1 VLHWGLFFITFQINL
16 SIQALNIDPN
26 HVISLGNRS
35 ACYLALSLY
44 HEAEV
49 DARRAIQLDRGYIK
63 GYFRLATALQKSK
76 QYTEASRIASMG
88 LDVDPLNAALKKI
101 KLSCSQEPTFSRN
114 IFGNLYKDKTKS
126 LVEKHS
132 EDENISKKIEPRSQP
147 TKETNAPP
155 ASFNGVERRM
165 YDYLMGLM
173 SRIQSGEFSSSDA
186 NTHMLQGTFR
196 KLVEKETFSDAL
208 FPGVPLDVANTLP
221 KNLRELFEW
230 NGVDKLVL
238 QEATRMTKSAT
249 NILEGVRVRGEARGD
264 IMDTATETVL
274 IPQIAQET
282 FARAV
287 VDIVRNLSKRASNLN
302 ARLNLTIA
310 SPQVAQASL
319 DQLDDH
325 IFEYLVNDEA
335 SAVQD
340 TFLGED
346 WANLVLSDVI
356 RYAKSEKMTDMS
368 FLPHVSTLPRYEET
382 HEQPRADPPVVSPQ
396 SMNDQVRIA
405 WIESKETAV
414 LYPALSEAIRN
425 LHSLPYE
432 INGCPSTI
440 PPLPNRSV
448 CPLIQQKQ
456 ILSSTYWSQH
466 GGSPCSHMFL
476 RTASNLL
483 ASTITLVRMILD

>member
-1 VLHWGLFFITFQINL
+1 
-16 SIQALNIDPN
+16 LNIDPN

-49 DARRAIQLDRGYIK
+49 DARRAIQLDRKYIK

-76 QYTEASRIASMG
+76 QYTEAARIATMG
-88 LDVDPLNAALKKI
+88 LEVDPSNSALKKI
-101 KLSCSQEPTFSRN
+101 QLACTQEPISSRK
-114 IFGNLYKDKTKS
+114 IFGNLYNDKTKS
-126 LVEKHS
+126 SL
-132 EDENISKKIEPRSQP
+132 ENTSDDDPVSKRLEPRTPQVKANSNTP
-147 TKETNAPP
+147 
-155 ASFNGVERRM
+155 SFSGVERRM
-165 YDYLMGLM
+165 YDYLMGLI
-173 SRIQSGEFSSSDA
+173 SRIQSGEFSLSDA
-186 NTHMLQGTFR
+186 NTHMLQGTFK

-208 FPGVPLDVANTLP
+208 FPGVPQDVANTLP

-238 QEATRMTKSAT
+238 QDTTQMTKSAA

-264 IMDTATETVL
+264 IMDPATETVL

-325 IFEYLVNDEA
+325 IFEYLINEDA

-346 WANLVLSDVI
+346 WARLVLSDVV
-356 RYAKSEKMTDMS
+356 RYAKTEKMTDMS
-368 FLPHVSTLPRYEET
+368 FLPHVSTLPRYEEIQ
-382 HEQPRADPPVVSPQ
+382 EQATISTSPAIANQ
-396 SMNDQVRIA
+396 ESMNDKVRIA

-414 LYPALSEAIRN
+414 MYPALSEAIRN

-432 INGCPSTI
+432 INGTVTGDS
-440 PPLPNRSV
+440 
-448 CPLIQQKQ
+448 
-456 ILSSTYWSQH
+456 LSSFSFSLLTLNDQRKRI
-466 GGSPCSHMFL
+466 L
-476 RTASNLL
+476 R
-483 ASTITLVRMILD
+483 

>member
-1 VLHWGLFFITFQINL
+1 M
-16 SIQALNIDPN
+16 
-26 HVISLGNRS
+26 GNRS

-49 DARRAIQLDRGYIK
+49 DARRAIQLDRRYIK

-76 QYTEASRIASMG
+76 QYAEAARIATMG
-88 LDVDPLNAALKKI
+88 LEVDPSNSALKKI
-101 KLSCSQEPTFSRN
+101 QLACAQEPASSRK
-114 IFGNLYKDKTKS
+114 IFGNLYNDKTKS
-126 LVEKHS
+126 STEINPDDDSV
-132 EDENISKKIEPRSQP
+132 SKKLDARTSSE
-147 TKETNAPP
+147 KATNA
-155 ASFNGVERRM
+155 FNGVERRI

-208 FPGVPLDVANTLP
+208 FPGVPQDVANTLP

-238 QEATRMTKSAT
+238 HEATQMTKSAS

-264 IMDTATETVL
+264 IMDPATETVL

-302 ARLNLTIA
+302 ARLNLSVA
-310 SPQVAQASL
+310 SPQVSQASL

-325 IFEYLVNDEA
+325 IFEYLINEDA

-346 WANLVLSDVI
+346 WARLVLSDVV
-356 RYAKSEKMTDMS
+356 RYAKTEKMTDMS
-368 FLPHVSTLPRYEET
+368 FLPHVSTLPRYEEIQ
-382 HEQPRADPPVVSPQ
+382 EQATPPPASQ
-396 SMNDQVRIA
+396 ESMNDKVRIA

-414 LYPALSEAIRN
+414 MYPALSEAIRN

-432 INGCPSTI
+432 INGMVAASLFILTV
-440 PPLPNRSV
+440 RSKNKYCLESV
-448 CPLIQQKQ
+448 GASSRLHYVDPRSKE
-456 ILSSTYWSQH
+456 LSPT
-466 GGSPCSHMFL
+466 SPF
-476 RTASNLL
+476 
-483 ASTITLVRMILD
+483 

>member
-1 VLHWGLFFITFQINL
+1 M
-16 SIQALNIDPN
+16 
-26 HVISLGNRS
+26 GNRS

-49 DARRAIQLDRGYIK
+49 DARRAIQLDRRYIK

-76 QYTEASRIASMG
+76 QYAEAARIATMG
-88 LDVDPLNAALKKI
+88 LEVDPSNSAFKKI
-101 KLSCSQEPTFSRN
+101 QLACAQEPASSRK
-114 IFGNLYKDKTKS
+114 IFGNLYNDKTKS
-126 LVEKHS
+126 STEINPDDDSV
-132 EDENISKKIEPRSQP
+132 SKKPDARTSSE
-147 TKETNAPP
+147 KATNA
-155 ASFNGVERRM
+155 FNGVERRI

-208 FPGVPLDVANTLP
+208 FPGVPQDVANTLP

-238 QEATRMTKSAT
+238 NEATQMTKSAS

-264 IMDTATETVL
+264 IMDPATETVL

-302 ARLNLTIA
+302 ARLNLSVA
-310 SPQVAQASL
+310 SPQVSQASL

-325 IFEYLVNDEA
+325 IFEYLINEDA

-346 WANLVLSDVI
+346 WARLVLSDVV
-356 RYAKSEKMTDMS
+356 RYAKTEKMTDMS
-368 FLPHVSTLPRYEET
+368 FLPHVSTLPRYEEIQ
-382 HEQPRADPPVVSPQ
+382 EQATPPPASQ
-396 SMNDQVRIA
+396 ESMNDKVRIA

-414 LYPALSEAIRN
+414 MYPALSEAIRN

-432 INGCPSTI
+432 INGT
-440 PPLPNRSV
+440 
-448 CPLIQQKQ
+448 
-456 ILSSTYWSQH
+456 
-466 GGSPCSHMFL
+466 M
-476 RTASNLL
+476 TASLFILTVRSKNKYCLESVG
-483 ASTITLVRMILD
+483 ASSRLHYVDPRSKELSPTSPF

>member
-1 VLHWGLFFITFQINL
+1 M
-16 SIQALNIDPN
+16 
-26 HVISLGNRS
+26 GNRS

-49 DARRAIQLDRGYIK
+49 DARRAIQLDRRYIK

-76 QYTEASRIASMG
+76 QYAEAARIATMG
-88 LDVDPLNAALKKI
+88 LEVDPSNSALKKI
-101 KLSCSQEPTFSRN
+101 QLACAQEPASSRK
-114 IFGNLYKDKTKS
+114 IFGNLYNDKTKS
-126 LVEKHS
+126 STEINPDDDS
-132 EDENISKKIEPRSQP
+132 GSKKLDPRTSSE
-147 TKETNAPP
+147 KATNVS
-155 ASFNGVERRM
+155 SFNGVERRI

-208 FPGVPLDVANTLP
+208 FPGVPQDVANTLP

-238 QEATRMTKSAT
+238 HEATQMTKSAS

-264 IMDTATETVL
+264 IMDPATETVL

-302 ARLNLTIA
+302 ARLNLSVA
-310 SPQVAQASL
+310 SPQVSQASL

-325 IFEYLVNDEA
+325 IFEYLINEDA

-346 WANLVLSDVI
+346 WARLVLSDVV
-356 RYAKSEKMTDMS
+356 RYAKTEKMTDMS
-368 FLPHVSTLPRYEET
+368 FLPHVSTLPRYEEIQ
-382 HEQPRADPPVVSPQ
+382 EQATPPASQ
-396 SMNDQVRIA
+396 ESMNDKVRIA

-414 LYPALSEAIRN
+414 MYPALSEAIRN

-432 INGCPSTI
+432 INGTMVASLLFILTVCSKNKYCLESIGASSRLHYVDP
-440 PPLPNRSV
+440 RS
-448 CPLIQQKQ
+448 KE
-456 ILSSTYWSQH
+456 LSPT
-466 GGSPCSHMFL
+466 SPF
-476 RTASNLL
+476 
-483 ASTITLVRMILD
+483 

>member
-1 VLHWGLFFITFQINL
+1 
-16 SIQALNIDPN
+16 
-26 HVISLGNRS
+26 LGNRS

-49 DARRAIQLDRGYIK
+49 DARRAIQLDRRYIK

-76 QYTEASRIASMG
+76 QYTEAARIATMG
-88 LDVDPLNAALKKI
+88 LEVDPSNSALKKI
-101 KLSCSQEPTFSRN
+101 QLACTQQEQTSSRK
-114 IFGNLYKDKTKS
+114 IFGNLYNDKTKS
-126 LVEKHS
+126 SS
-132 EDENISKKIEPRSQP
+132 EGHPDDDSVSKKLEPR
-147 TKETNAPP
+147 TPP
-155 ASFNGVERRM
+155 VKANNTPSFNGVERRM
-165 YDYLMGLM
+165 YDYLMGLI

-196 KLVEKETFSDAL
+196 KLVESETFSDAL
-208 FPGVPLDVANTLP
+208 FPGVPQDVANTLP
-221 KNLRELFEW
+221 QNLRELFEW

-238 QEATRMTKSAT
+238 QETTQMTKSAS

-264 IMDTATETVL
+264 IMDPATETVL

-302 ARLNLTIA
+302 ARLNLSVA

-325 IFEYLVNDEA
+325 IFEYLINEDA

-346 WANLVLSDVI
+346 WARLVLSDVV
-356 RYAKSEKMTDMS
+356 RYAKTEKMTDMS
-368 FLPHVSTLPRYEET
+368 FLPHVSTLPRYEEIQ
-382 HEQPRADPPVVSPQ
+382 EQAAPPANQ
-396 SMNDQVRIA
+396 ESMNDMVRIA

-414 LYPALSEAIRN
+414 MYPALSEAIRN

-432 INGCPSTI
+432 INGTVI
-440 PPLPNRSV
+440 ALF
-448 CPLIQQKQ
+448 
-456 ILSSTYWSQH
+456 LSSQ
-466 GGSPCSHMFL
+466 
-476 RTASNLL
+476 
-483 ASTITLVRMILD
+483 

>member
-1 VLHWGLFFITFQINL
+1 
-16 SIQALNIDPN
+16 
-26 HVISLGNRS
+26 
-35 ACYLALSLY
+35 
-44 HEAEV
+44 
-49 DARRAIQLDRGYIK
+49 
-63 GYFRLATALQKSK
+63 
-76 QYTEASRIASMG
+76 MG

-101 KLSCSQEPTFSRN
+101 KLACSQEPTFSRN
-114 IFGNLYKDKTKS
+114 IFGNLYKDKNKS
-126 LVEKHS
+126 GEKTA
-132 EDENISKKIEPRSQP
+132 EEENISKKTEPKSQP
-147 TKETNAPP
+147 TKATGAPP
-155 ASFNGVERRM
+155 SSFNGVERRM

-208 FPGVPLDVANTLP
+208 FPGVPLDVANNLP

-238 QEATRMTKSAT
+238 QEAIQMTKSAT

-302 ARLNLTIA
+302 ARLNLNIA
-310 SPQVAQASL
+310 SPHVAQASL

-325 IFEYLVNDEA
+325 IFEYLVNEEA

-346 WANLVLSDVI
+346 WAGLVLSDVI
-356 RYAKSEKMTDMS
+356 RYAKTEKMTDMS
-368 FLPHVSTLPRYEET
+368 FLPHVSTLPRYEELQGQERT
-382 HEQPRADPPVVSPQ
+382 EPPPPASQPST
-396 SMNDQVRIA
+396 NDQVRIA

-432 INGCPSTI
+432 INGTSA
-440 PPLPNRSV
+440 PL
-448 CPLIQQKQ
+448 
-456 ILSSTYWSQH
+456 LS
-466 GGSPCSHMFL
+466 
-476 RTASNLL
+476 
-483 ASTITLVRMILD
+483 D